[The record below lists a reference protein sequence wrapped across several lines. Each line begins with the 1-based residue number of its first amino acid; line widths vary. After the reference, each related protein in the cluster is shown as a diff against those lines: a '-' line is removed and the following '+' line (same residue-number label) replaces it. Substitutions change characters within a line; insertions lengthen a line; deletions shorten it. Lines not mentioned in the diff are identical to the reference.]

1 MRRLGMRG
9 GLARHALIAGHV
21 QAAAASCRFGLLA
34 LALGEIG
41 CAEIV
46 DFPEDPQL
54 VTQTALSSEPG
65 WSCLAEPTQP
75 AAPSAAMARVR
86 VMACDALRNCSGPVT
101 GLTARLCTKIDVDCT
116 TPLFEDLA
124 DTGGFFD
131 FDVPTGFMGF
141 DGYLEVSSHAEP
153 CTSPAFGEAGPLVC
167 GFAPQCNPAL
177 PDASCDVPVYLRFL
191 HFFNPPITADA
202 TEPTPITLVP
212 TSGLLNILRT
222 TGGSFDPTG
231 GVVIVTARD
240 CDGTPAAGITYALSD
255 AEAPATVMYMD
266 NGVLSDARD
275 ATDVSGIGG
284 FVGVPRGYTNI
295 DAYAASGERIG
306 RVGVQVAPGS
316 ITNITL
322 VPTR

>member
-1 MRRLGMRG
+1 MRRRGMRG
-9 GLARHALIAGHV
+9 GRAPHT
-21 QAAAASCRFGLLA
+21 LLA

-41 CAEIV
+41 CAAIV

-65 WSCLAEPTQP
+65 WGCLAEPTQP

-167 GFAPQCNPAL
+167 GFAPQCNPAA

-222 TGGSFDPTG
+222 TGGNFDPTG

-255 AEAPATVMYMD
+255 APATVMYMD
-266 NGVLSDARD
+266 NGILSDARD
-275 ATDVSGIGG
+275 ATDASGIGG